1 MTEGTRSIRLY
12 RTALH
17 GCGYYA
23 DRQAQNVVL
32 DPEDPN
38 VALMFETALE
48 HGFRRAGEIVYRPQC
63 PGCSACVPSRIDVV
77 RFRPRRRHRRALAAN
92 ADLTEHIHAAR
103 GDSAEHLALFHRYL
117 AGRHQGGG
125 MDDGD
130 PDTFRRFLVCDWADT
145 VFIDHRLDDRLV
157 ATAVTD
163 RTTHALS
170 AVYTFFD
177 PAMAARSLG
186 TYAILRQIAYAQR
199 SGRRWLYLGYWI
211 EGHRKMGYK
220 GDFPALE
227 VRDAA
232 GRWAEPALWPAQ
244 PATSRGKMAST

>member
-1 MTEGTRSIRLY
+1 MTQGTRSIRLY

-77 RFRPRRRHRRALAAN
+77 RFRPQRRHRRVLAAN
-92 ADLTEHIHAAR
+92 AGLSEHIHAAR
-103 GDSAEHLALFHRYL
+103 GESREHQDLYDRYVS
-117 AGRHQGGG
+117 GRHKGGG

-130 PDTFRRFLVCDWADT
+130 PEAFARFLTSGWADT
-145 VFIDHRLDDRLV
+145 VFLDHRLDGRLV
-157 ATAVTD
+157 STAVTD
-163 RTTHALS
+163 RTPHALS
-170 AVYTFFD
+170 AIYTFFD
-177 PAMAARSLG
+177 PDMAARSLG
-186 TYAILRQIAYAQR
+186 THAILRQIAYAQR
-199 SGRRWLYLGYWI
+199 SGRRWLYLGFWI
-211 EGHRKMGYK
+211 DGHRKMAYK
-220 GDFPALE
+220 RDYPAFE
-227 VRDAA
+227 IRDGA
-232 GRWAEPALWPAQ
+232 GRWGEPGAEPDQSAK
-244 PATSRGKMAST
+244 SRGRMAST